1 MNLCRWHL
9 GLALFLGWI
18 GLATAQLHASGE
30 EVVVVYVRSS
40 PESKSVADYYASR
53 RGVPEN
59 QLIGLDVPVGENL
72 SRADFSK
79 LVEIPLIE
87 ELQNRKLCRYQIGLV
102 PATNDYPARTLYK
115 CVESKVRYLLLTWGF
130 PYRITEDPTLKEPGA
145 ENLPVQN
152 RRNEAS
158 VDSDLSILGAKGYL
172 SYASCVP
179 NFSIEMTNTA
189 IHPTNG
195 VFMVTRLDGPAVY
208 IAKGLVDRA
217 MFAETNGLMGHAYID
232 ERSIKEGPYV
242 TGDRWM
248 TNTAL
253 VTRAMG
259 YSTYVDHQPET
270 LPASFPM
277 SQVAIYAGWYDGS
290 ASGPFAAGTVELL
303 PGSIAYHLH
312 SFSAVNLRSLHLN
325 WVGPLLNAGAT
336 VTMGCVAEPYL
347 DLTPQPHRL
356 VERMLVRGFTFGE
369 ASIACQSHL
378 SWQNV
383 FIGDP
388 LYRPLGRAATPL
400 ESINQLEAAFRLRG
414 DPMLEWVILRKVN
427 LYIEAGKPRGPLL
440 RDLQATPQ
448 STNSAVIAEKIAQ
461 LYADNIDFREASSW
475 GTKAFKLATSPGQ
488 KLRLLQ
494 NVSEW
499 QSLLGQYAEAL
510 ATLSEVESL
519 RPDFRNLVPFRQKQ
533 LNLAREASLK
543 PEVDRLLTELE
554 RLKNDPKP

>member
-1 MNLCRWHL
+1 MNLCRWPL

-18 GLATAQLHASGE
+18 NLATAQLRASGE
-30 EVVVVYVRSS
+30 EVVVVYVRNS

-59 QLIGLDVPVGENL
+59 QVIGLDVSVGDNL

-87 ELQNRKLCRYQIGLV
+87 ELQSRKLCRYEIGSV
-102 PATNDYPARTLYK
+102 PATNDFPARTLYK

-152 RRNEAS
+152 RRNEAA

-179 NFSIEMTNTA
+179 NFSIEMTNA
-189 IHPTNG
+189 VIHPTNG
-195 VFMVTRLDGPAVY
+195 VFMVTRLDGPTVA

-217 MFAETNGLMGHAYID
+217 MFAETNGLVGHAYID

-259 YSTYVDHQPET
+259 YSTYVDHDPGT
-270 LPASFPM
+270 LPASFPL
-277 SQVAIYAGWYDGS
+277 SQVAVYAGWYDGS
-290 ASGPFAAGTVELL
+290 ASGPFAAGTVEFM

-369 ASIACQSHL
+369 ASIASQSHL

-400 ESINQLEAAFRLRG
+400 ESINQLEAAFRQRG
-414 DPMLEWVILRKVN
+414 DPRLEWIILRKVN

-440 RDLQATPQ
+440 RDLQATAQ

-461 LYADNIDFREASSW
+461 LHADNIDFREASAW
-475 GTKAFKLATSPGQ
+475 GAKALKLSTSPGQ

-494 NVSEW
+494 NMAEW

-510 ATLSEVESL
+510 TTLIEVEAL
-519 RPDFRNLVPFRQKQ
+519 RPDFRDLVPFRQKQ

-543 PEVDRLLTELE
+543 PEIERLLTELE
-554 RLKNDPKP
+554 RLKNAPKP